1 MENQLLQ
8 VKRNLSNSNLNNK
21 YIYIDEKTRFVYK
34 TSSLNQVVGVN
45 NILRNKIVKIIEE
58 YETDNKRFALL
69 KAGNEKIGWTEISDD
84 ILIRLYRL
92 PKVNGKLSVKNNEEY
107 TFNNI
112 NYEKE
117 ILQLKEKIIKA
128 RYMFY
133 YEGSKYLIVSKVDK
147 KNITPVKLDMFKKL
161 IFPQNELKIY
171 LPENTSL
178 YYSSNFNNK
187 INELKKS
194 GEYTVISYINESTE
208 ARIEINNERYWL
220 NSSEMLPFR
229 QEFSHDLD
237 TLEVIDF
244 ITYLSES
251 NKYHMNRVKILNN
264 QLAKVRR
271 SITFNNESEEI
282 YFNNQL
288 GDINVD

>member
-21 YIYIDEKTRFVYK
+21 YIYIDKKTRFIYK
-34 TSSLNQVVGVN
+34 ASSLNQVIGVN

-69 KAGNEKIGWTEISDD
+69 KIGNEKIGWTEISDD

-92 PKVNGKLSVKNNEEY
+92 PKVNGKLSVENYEEY

-128 RYMFY
+128 QYIFY
-133 YEGSKYLIVSKVDK
+133 YEGLKYLIVSKVDRS
-147 KNITPVKLDMFKKL
+147 NITPVKLDMFKKL
-161 IFPQNELKIY
+161 IFPRNELKIY

-187 INELKKS
+187 INELKKP
-194 GEYTVISYINESTE
+194 GEYTVVSYINESTE
-208 ARIEINNERYWL
+208 ARIEINNEKYWL
-220 NSSEMLPFR
+220 KAPEKLPFS
-229 QEFSHDLD
+229 QEFSHDID

-264 QLAKVRR
+264 KLARVRK
-271 SITFNNESEEI
+271 SITFNSEKEEI

-288 GDINVD
+288 GDLNVD

>member
-178 YYSSNFNNK
+178 YYSSNLNNK

>member
-1 MENQLLQ
+1 
-8 VKRNLSNSNLNNK
+8 
-21 YIYIDEKTRFVYK
+21 
-34 TSSLNQVVGVN
+34 
-45 NILRNKIVKIIEE
+45 
-58 YETDNKRFALL
+58 NKRFALL

-178 YYSSNFNNK
+178 YYSSNLNNK

-194 GEYTVISYINESTE
+194 GEYTVISYIN
-208 ARIEINNERYWL
+208 
-220 NSSEMLPFR
+220 
-229 QEFSHDLD
+229 
-237 TLEVIDF
+237 
-244 ITYLSES
+244 
-251 NKYHMNRVKILNN
+251 
-264 QLAKVRR
+264 
-271 SITFNNESEEI
+271 
-282 YFNNQL
+282 
-288 GDINVD
+288 

>member
-34 TSSLNQVVGVN
+34 TSSLNQVVAVN

-229 QEFSHDLD
+229 QEFSNDLD

>member
-8 VKRNLSNSNLNNK
+8 VKRNLSNSDLNNK

-178 YYSSNFNNK
+178 YYSSNLNNK